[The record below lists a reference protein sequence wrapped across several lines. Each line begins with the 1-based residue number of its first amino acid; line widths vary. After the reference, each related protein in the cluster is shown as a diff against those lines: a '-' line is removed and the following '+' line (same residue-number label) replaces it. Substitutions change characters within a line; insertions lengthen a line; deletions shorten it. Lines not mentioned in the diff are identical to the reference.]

1 VFREVNREFVER
13 KLKH

>member
-13 KLKH
+13 KLKD